1 MYYSLNGTL
10 LHKSPGHIAVD
21 CGGVG
26 YRCGVSMNTLQK
38 MPAVGEKVFVYTYLQ
53 VREDAMELYAFF
65 CEEELNCF
73 KQLLTVSGVGGKA
86 ALSILSD
93 QLPEQLALCVVTGDY
108 KTLQRA
114 QGIGAK
120 LAQRIVVD
128 LKDKMGAVSG
138 DARMISAAV
147 ESGSVTEEAV
157 SALVVLGYSRSESA
171 TAIAGLDSGLQ
182 VEELIRAALNKLNK
196 PNRR

>member
-1 MYYSLNGTL
+1 MYYSLNGIL
-10 LHKSPGHIAVD
+10 LHKSPGFIAVE
-21 CGGVG
+21 CGGMG
-26 YRCGVSMNTLQK
+26 YRCGISMNTLQK

-53 VREDAMELYAFF
+53 VREDAMDLFAFF

-93 QLPEQLALCVVTGDY
+93 QLPEQLALCVASGDY

-114 QGIGAK
+114 QGVGAK
-120 LAQRIVVD
+120 LAQRIVLD
-128 LKDKMGAVSG
+128 LKDKLGAYSS
-138 DARMISAAV
+138 DSKIISAAM
-147 ESGSVTEEAV
+147 ETGSTTEEAV
-157 SALVVLGYSRSESA
+157 SALAVLGYSRGEA
-171 TAIAGLDSGLQ
+171 AAAVAGLDAGLS